1 MTRPD
6 EPYSL
11 LQVSLLRTVPL
22 SLLKLCESDGPV
34 AVDLLPSL
42 LFAVATDTLGTTVRS
57 FIQVCIFHFIITYLI
72 PDRFFIGPAQIETV
86 IWALEK
92 ACLYFFIPL
101 SRIPSK
107 FMVHR

>member
-57 FIQVCIFHFIITYLI
+57 FIQVCIKKKSMYFS
-72 PDRFFIGPAQIETV
+72 
-86 IWALEK
+86 
-92 ACLYFFIPL
+92 LYNNIFNT
-101 SRIPSK
+101 R
-107 FMVHR
+107 